1 MMMEIEEKPKEGG
14 GGGKKN
20 LKLIITINLIFYV
33 MNSTQ
38 FCYQVIR

>member
-14 GGGKKN
+14 EKRH